1 MSLAFNPGHVCLIMH
16 LIGSRSCRPVFYVFA
31 LDHRIYKMI
40 TFFSVAFQ
48 GFLSFILVVE
58 HELAV
63 KLSMYLH

>member
-1 MSLAFNPGHVCLIMH
+1 MH

-48 GFLSFILVVE
+48 GFVFFILVVE